1 MKTKIFFSIS
11 ALLVFIILSSL
22 QTKNKVEVKKNPN
35 IIFIAV
41 DDLRP
46 QLNCYGKNQ
55 IISPNIDDL
64 GKVFIKDQ
72 FVTIPNKV
80 WVLIR

>member
-1 MKTKIFFSIS
+1 MKLKILSLIS
-11 ALLVFIILSSL
+11 FLLTFIFLSSL
-22 QTKNKVEVKKNPN
+22 KTKNIPEVAKKPN

-55 IISPNIDDL
+55 ITSPNIDDL
-64 GKVFIKDQ
+64 AS
-72 FVTIPNKV
+72 
-80 WVLIR
+80 

>member
-11 ALLVFIILSSL
+11 AILVFIILSSL
-22 QTKNKVEVKKNPN
+22 QTKIKVEVKKKPN

-64 GKVFIKDQ
+64 ASASY
-72 FVTIPNKV
+72 TYENA
-80 WVLIR
+80 RN